1 MNMNMKMKM
10 NSLCIQFILVLCF
23 VTLTISRKSNK
34 TEYYNNE
41 TEEFSG
47 PSGSGYKNG
56 KSSNMTYDKPFKSS
70 KKPKEDFGSY
80 TISVDSSNRG
90 GSPIAIIVEVFV
102 KRGYNSKINMYYCVS
117 SMSTGRGFD

>member
-1 MNMNMKMKM
+1 MNMNMNMKMKM

-80 TISVDSSNRG
+80 NNKSGIKPRASGSNFR
-90 GSPIAIIVEVFV
+90 P
-102 KRGYNSKINMYYCVS
+102 RP
-117 SMSTGRGFD
+117 